1 MISSTASFD
10 NDNKKVFR
18 KKIVVYRL
26 IEVVCFI
33 LSVVSLFIMCKV
45 LLEGLYVVALLVLCV
60 SIVMAY
66 FSTEVHSKVR
76 DLIPENKEVVT
87 DEEVGD
93 CNKEITVEDTIEEAE
108 EIGDENKTV

>member
-1 MISSTASFD
+1 MINSAASFN
-10 NDNKKVFR
+10 NDDKKVFR
-18 KKIVVYRL
+18 KKIIVYRL
-26 IEVVCFI
+26 TEVVCFI

-66 FSTEVHSKVR
+66 FSTEVHSKLR
-76 DLIPENKEVVT
+76 NLIPENKEVTT

-93 CNKEITVEDTIEEAE
+93 CNKEITAE
-108 EIGDENKTV
+108 EISDENKTV

>member
-1 MISSTASFD
+1 MINSTASFN
-10 NDNKKVFR
+10 NDDKKVFR
-18 KKIVVYRL
+18 KKIIVYRL

-33 LSVVSLFIMCKV
+33 LSVISLFIMCKV

-66 FSTEVHSKVR
+66 FSTEVHSKLR
-76 DLIPENKEVVT
+76 NLIPENKEVTT

-93 CNKEITVEDTIEEAE
+93 CNKEITAE
-108 EIGDENKTV
+108 EISDENKTV

>member
-1 MISSTASFD
+1 MISSTASFN

-18 KKIVVYRL
+18 KKTVVYRL

-66 FSTEVHSKVR
+66 FSTEVHSKLR
-76 DLIPENKEVVT
+76 NLIPENKEVAT
-87 DEEVGD
+87 DEEVVD
-93 CNKEITVEDTIEEAE
+93 CNKEITVE
-108 EIGDENKTV
+108 EISDENKTV

>member
-1 MISSTASFD
+1 MISSTASFND
-10 NDNKKVFR
+10 DNKKVFR

-33 LSVVSLFIMCKV
+33 LSVISLFIMCKV
-45 LLEGLYVVALLVLCV
+45 LLEGLYVVALLVFCV

-66 FSTEVHSKVR
+66 FSTEVHSKLR
-76 DLIPENKEVVT
+76 NLIPENKEVVT

-93 CNKEITVEDTIEEAE
+93 CNKEITAE
-108 EIGDENKTV
+108 EISDENKTV